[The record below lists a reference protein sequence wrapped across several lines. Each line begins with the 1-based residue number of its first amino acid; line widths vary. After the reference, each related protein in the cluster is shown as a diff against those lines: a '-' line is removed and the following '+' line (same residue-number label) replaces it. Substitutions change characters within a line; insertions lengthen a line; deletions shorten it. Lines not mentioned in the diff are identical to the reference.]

1 VSKKDD
7 SVPEGR
13 FYGDESGE
21 AVTPEGSEGAVCAGA
36 AIPAG
41 GFAATSAAILAARSL
56 LVRQAES

>member
-1 VSKKDD
+1 MIPCLKGD
-7 SVPEGR
+7 

-21 AVTPEGSEGAVCAGA
+21 AVTPEGSEGAFCAGA

-41 GFAATSAAILAARSL
+41 GLTAASTTILAARSW